1 MTTQPTVHTGGSP
14 FEMDP
19 HPAGA
24 AVAPSEEREA
34 IASQSP
40 QTATPVEGAS
50 GSPQRVSRD
59 DALRLMSE
67 AVATLTQTN
76 PAPTAAGVYSLMRR
90 SNPDFTYRE
99 VGFSSF
105 RALLDEARKRG
116 LVRTAPSE
124 DGADLTVHLLVEATA
139 APVQAGRENAPVL
152 NLRRDFWRALTDWSD
167 DARYV
172 FDRTTLRTVRELEA
186 SGSSEDSVVL
196 VPSVHKSEQLTW
208 MREFADAEASEGSR
222 ASLLAGLSGD
232 TPTRGF
238 SLALRDMA
246 PAGRRWK
253 KFLRRRVLDRATTW
267 ATDSGIPLSSL
278 VEQADASPA
287 AVPIASH
294 LVQEEGDGT
303 RSQILALLAR
313 MPLSELLRLRIPV
326 EYAIRQ

>member
-1 MTTQPTVHTGGSP
+1 MTTQPTVHTDGSP

-24 AVAPSEEREA
+24 VVAPSEEREA

-40 QTATPVEGAS
+40 QTATPVGGA
-50 GSPQRVSRD
+50 GRPPQPVSRD

-116 LVRTAPSE
+116 LVRTATTE
-124 DGADLTVHLLVEATA
+124 DGADLTVHLLAEATA
-139 APVQAGRENAPVL
+139 APAQADRENAPIL
-152 NLRRDFWRALTDWSD
+152 NLRRDLWRALTDWSD

-172 FDRTTLRTVRELEA
+172 FDRNTLQTVREREA
-186 SGSSEDSVVL
+186 SSSSLDAIIL
-196 VPSVHKSEQLTW
+196 VPSVRKSEQLTW
-208 MREFADAEASEGSR
+208 MREFADAERSEASR
-222 ASLLAGLSGD
+222 ASLLTGLSND
-232 TPTRGF
+232 MPTRGF

-253 KFLRRRVLDRATTW
+253 KYLRRRVLDRATTW
-267 ATDSGIPLSSL
+267 ATDNDIPLSSL

-287 AVPIASH
+287 AAPIASH

-303 RSQILALLAR
+303 RDQILALLAR